1 MTANVPALPEP
12 YSKFALSLVAVGA
25 LITDPDGRVLMV
37 RPHHNPHWTF
47 VGGMVD
53 IGEAPHEGCAREI
66 REEIGLDLAVGA
78 SLVTD
83 WAPPTTR
90 RPLPI
95 TYLVFDCGTVE
106 SSVDLVIQAE
116 EIAEWAFLSPE
127 EAANRLAPNV
137 SARLPAALAARA
149 DGRSIYLPGSGR

>member
-1 MTANVPALPEP
+1 MTAAAPILPEP

-25 LITDPDGRVLMV
+25 LITDPGGRVLMV

-53 IGEAPHEGCAREI
+53 IGEAPHQGCAREI
-66 REEIGLDLAVGA
+66 REEIGLDLAVGPL
-78 SLVTD
+78 LVAD
-83 WAPPTTR
+83 FAPPSKQ

-95 TYLVFDCGTVE
+95 AYYVFDCGV
-106 SSVDLVIQAE
+106 VDASASLTIQAE
-116 EIAEWAFLSPE
+116 EIAEWEFLPAD

-137 SARLPAALAARA
+137 TRRLPAALAARA
-149 DGRSIYLPGSGR
+149 DGGSVYLPGT